1 MRTESGFAA
10 SVKCWTVIFFVFEF
24 EPVKYAGEVLAII
37 DRTKIGRKVLWLI
50 RIESCFAPG
59 VKLPLLMPSVCK
71 CTIVNMQVLFKQT
84 GEELERAHADL
95 TSTELNACF

>member
-1 MRTESGFAA
+1 MLDSHLFCLRIQTGQ
-10 SVKCWTVIFFVFEF
+10 
-24 EPVKYAGEVLAII
+24 YAGEVLAII

-71 CTIVNMQVLFKQT
+71 WTIVNMQVLFKRT
-84 GEELERAHADL
+84 GGRLERAHADL
-95 TSTELNACF
+95 ASTELNACT